1 MQFHRLT
8 VADVV
13 AETEDARSFALAI
26 PEPLRGAFRYRAGQ
40 HLTFRVDVG
49 GETLMRSYSLS
60 SAPESLGLPVVTV
73 KRVAQ
78 GRVSNW
84 FHANVGPGSVLD
96 VSEPTGRFVCDD
108 GAAPLVFCAAGS
120 GITPVLSMIRSALAT
135 TARHITLFYANRDA
149 ASVIF
154 GQAIARLVAD
164 HPERLAVR
172 WHYDDEHGTPD
183 AQTLG
188 QMLRRNADFHLYL
201 CGPAPFMAMIQQAA
215 GEAGVAGGRVH
226 LERFD
231 AAPVVA
237 SAAVT
242 ATAAMTSCDARV
254 TMKGE
259 QHAVRVEGG
268 QSLLQAMLEA
278 GLDVPYA
285 CEEGYC
291 GSCAAKCL
299 DGEVAHAHND
309 VFSPDELA
317 AGWILACQARP
328 RHDRPLIITYDV

>member
-1 MQFHRLT
+1 
-8 VADVV
+8 
-13 AETEDARSFALAI
+13 
-26 PEPLRGAFRYRAGQ
+26 
-40 HLTFRVDVG
+40 
-49 GETLMRSYSLS
+49 
-60 SAPESLGLPVVTV
+60 
-73 KRVAQ
+73 
-78 GRVSNW
+78 
-84 FHANVGPGSVLD
+84 
-96 VSEPTGRFVCDD
+96 
-108 GAAPLVFCAAGS
+108 
-120 GITPVLSMIRSALAT
+120 
-135 TARHITLFYANRDA
+135 
-149 ASVIF
+149 
-154 GQAIARLVAD
+154 VAD

-172 WHYDDEHGTPD
+172 WHYDDEHGIPD

-309 VFSPDELA
+309 VFSLTNSPLVGYWRARLVRVTIVIDHHLRRMNHSDADRGRFARA
-317 AGWILACQARP
+317 ARSAARP
-328 RHDRPLIITYDV
+328 PCEPCLRRGEG